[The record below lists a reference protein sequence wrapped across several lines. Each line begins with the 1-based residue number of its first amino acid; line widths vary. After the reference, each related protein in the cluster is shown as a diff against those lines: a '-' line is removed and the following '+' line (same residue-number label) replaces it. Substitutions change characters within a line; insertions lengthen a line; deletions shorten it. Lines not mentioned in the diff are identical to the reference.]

1 MSFFMMR
8 TLLLIILLIFTLPA
22 SAYWSKIV
30 ETSNTTFYI
39 DQATIHKE
47 GQLTTVQELQDF
59 IQNSQ
64 AVVLSLQSQKE
75 YDCKAGTF
83 RIIDA
88 TPFSGN
94 MSSGTVLAMSRDDKE
109 KFLKIGQWQTIE
121 KNAPLQIILNAVCH
135 EWIKIVDGESST
147 FYLDKATITTNNQ
160 FVSVW
165 ELIDLDQKDEKFG
178 FLSMRWLK
186 EYDCQKQRFREHK
199 FFAHSG
205 PMASGTILSG
215 EQKIS
220 DWEPLNDSK
229 KNILSIL
236 CNQMVTAKNPF

>member
-1 MSFFMMR
+1 MMR
-8 TLLLIILLIFTLPA
+8 ILLLISLLMMAVPV
-22 SAYWSKIV
+22 SAYWSRIV

-47 GQLTTVQELQDF
+47 GHLTTVNELQDF
-59 IQNSQ
+59 LQNSQ
-64 AVVLSLQSQKE
+64 ATVLSLQSHKE

-83 RIIDA
+83 RILDA

-94 MSSGTVLAMSRDDKE
+94 MTSGTALTMTRDDKE

-121 KNAPLQIILNAVCH
+121 KNAPLQIILSTVCH
-135 EWIKIVDGESST
+135 EWIKIVDSENSS
-147 FYLDKATITTNNQ
+147 FYIDKATIQRNNQ
-160 FVSVW
+160 FVSLW
-165 ELIDLDQKDEKFG
+165 ELIDLDHKDEKFG

-220 DWEPLNDSK
+220 NWEALNDSK
-229 KNILSIL
+229 KNILTIL
-236 CNQMVTAKNPF
+236 CNQTMSAKNQFQ